1 MILKRRNVEV
11 VATDREEINGLIAEG
26 FEPIFIEPEEK
37 EEAEK
42 TPLEELTV
50 KELRAMAAAKGLK
63 LSSALRKQDI
73 IDILEETND

>member
-11 VATDREEINGLIAEG
+11 EATEREEIDRLRAEG
-26 FEPIFIEPEEK
+26 FEPIFVEPEEEK
-37 EEAEK
+37 AEAVA
-42 TPLEELTV
+42 LEELTV

-73 IDILEETND
+73 IDILEEAND